1 MTRIKSARPEASYN
15 RAHLLATEKPVAK
28 TLLLYHSGYGHTR
41 RITERIRDR
50 MEALNEPAEVL
61 PLDENAPSPDG
72 YDRIAIGASIRNGK
86 HAPIVHEYIR
96 KHQARIEA
104 IPNSFFSVN
113 LVARKPEKNTP
124 ETNPYLKSFLE
135 QCPWKPELIGLF
147 AGDLDYQKYG
157 VFDRTAIRLI
167 MWMTKGPTDP
177 KTKKEY
183 TDWDE
188 VDRYAERL
196 AALQVRRAA

>member
-1 MTRIKSARPEASYN
+1 
-15 RAHLLATEKPVAK
+15 VAN
-28 TLLLYHSGYGHTR
+28 TLLLYHSGYGQTR
-41 RITERIRDR
+41 RITERIRER
-50 MEALNEPAEVL
+50 LEALGETAEAR
-61 PLDENAPSPDG
+61 PLDEDAPDPSG

-96 KHQARIEA
+96 KHQAALEA
-104 IPNSFFSVN
+104 MPSSFFSVN

-135 QCPWKPELIGLF
+135 QCPWQPDLVGLF

-157 VFDRTAIRLI
+157 FFDRNIIRFI

-177 KTKKEY
+177 DTKKEY
-183 TDWDE
+183 TDWAS

-196 AALQVRRAA
+196 AELNVKQAA

>member
-1 MTRIKSARPEASYN
+1 M
-15 RAHLLATEKPVAK
+15 AK

-41 RITERIRDR
+41 RITERIRAR
-50 MEALNEPAEVL
+50 LEALGDTVEAL
-61 PLDENAPSPDG
+61 PLDENAPAPSG

-86 HAPIVHEYIR
+86 HAPVVHEYIR
-96 KHQARIEA
+96 KYQDQLDAM
-104 IPNSFFSVN
+104 PSSFYSVN

-124 ETNPYLKSFLE
+124 ETNPYLKAFLE
-135 QCPWKPELIGLF
+135 QCPWQPDLVGLF

-157 VFDRTAIRLI
+157 FFDRNIIRFI

-177 KTKKEY
+177 HTKKEF

-196 AALQVRRAA
+196 AGLNAKQAA

>member
-1 MTRIKSARPEASYN
+1 M
-15 RAHLLATEKPVAK
+15 AK

-41 RITERIRDR
+41 RITERIRGCLEQRGDAVEMR
-50 MEALNEPAEVL
+50 
-61 PLDENAPSPDG
+61 PLDEQAPDPSG

-96 KHQARIEA
+96 KHQDRLDAM
-104 IPNSFFSVN
+104 PSSFYSVN

-124 ETNPYLKSFLE
+124 ETNPYLKAFLE
-135 QCPWKPELIGLF
+135 QCPWKPDLVGLF

-157 VFDRTAIRLI
+157 FFDRNIIRFI

-177 KTKKEY
+177 NTKKEF
-183 TDWDE
+183 TDWDG
-188 VDRYAERL
+188 VDRYAEQL
-196 AALQVRRAA
+196 AELDAKQAA